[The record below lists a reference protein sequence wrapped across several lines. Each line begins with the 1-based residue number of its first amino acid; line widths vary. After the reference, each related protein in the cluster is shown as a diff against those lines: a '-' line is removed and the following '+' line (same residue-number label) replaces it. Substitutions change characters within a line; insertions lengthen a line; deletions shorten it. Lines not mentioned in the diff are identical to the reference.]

1 MLEVVTILFP
11 KEYERG
17 DESPRKRDFLYGELY
32 RCSNDTEN
40 IQSYP
45 TVEKEE
51 NVLEKEIRKEDVTNV
66 QKRRR
71 TWNAVLA
78 STFKWV
84 SLAYRRRRRRKS
96 MRKRRGR
103 GQLVKSRHG

>member
-17 DESPRKRDFLYGELY
+17 DASPRKRDFLYGELY
-32 RCSNDTEN
+32 RCSNDIEN
-40 IQSYP
+40 IQSYL

-51 NVLEKEIRKEDVTNV
+51 NVLEKEIRKENGKEDVTNV

-78 STFKWV
+78 STFK
-84 SLAYRRRRRRKS
+84 
-96 MRKRRGR
+96 
-103 GQLVKSRHG
+103 